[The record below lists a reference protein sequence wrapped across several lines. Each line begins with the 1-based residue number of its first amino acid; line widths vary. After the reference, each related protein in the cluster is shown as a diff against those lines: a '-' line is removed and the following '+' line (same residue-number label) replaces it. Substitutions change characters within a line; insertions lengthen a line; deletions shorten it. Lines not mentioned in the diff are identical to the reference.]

1 MMKKSTLLILF
12 FFILLYPASSQ
23 PARYKVIA
31 FYTTTVESDHVDFAR
46 DALAFFSKLS
56 KERDFEFD
64 STSDWSNINAAFL
77 SGYQLVLWLND
88 FPKNEQQRLAFQ
100 QYMDQGGA
108 WLGFHVSGYN
118 DKHTKWPWF
127 VDFLGGAV
135 FYMNNWPPLPAKLVV
150 DDQHHPVT
158 ANMPQHFIA
167 PINEW
172 YQWLPSPRL
181 SKDVHVLVSLDSSNF
196 PIGKKNLIPG
206 GDVPVVWTNTH
217 YRMLYMNMGHGDKI
231 FTDSLQNQMF
241 VNAIKWL
248 CPKK

>member
-1 MMKKSTLLILF
+1 MMKRSSLTIFFACSLF
-12 FFILLYPASSQ
+12 YSALSQ
-23 PARYKVIA
+23 NPRYKVIA

-46 DALAFFSKLS
+46 DALVFFSKLS
-56 KERDFEFD
+56 KEKDFEFD
-64 STSDWSNINAAFL
+64 STTEWSNTNTAFL

-127 VDFLGGAV
+127 VSFMGGAV

-158 ANMPQHFIA
+158 ANMPQHFTA

-181 SKDVHVLVSLDSSNF
+181 SKDVKVLVSLDSSNF

-206 GDVPVVWTNTH
+206 GDVPVVWTNIH

-241 VNAIKWL
+241 VNAIHWL
-248 CPKK
+248 LSKK